1 MIPATSTTFLELIN
15 SGALAKIESPG
26 LRSALTRYGQVL
38 DTTSEVWNTMFPLF
52 NDPSSAFHRAVRFST
67 NPDLLLPLV
76 DHEQVIIG
84 YEWALLKQGEAE
96 FQNIYLMQIQG
107 VVATHWVQD
116 AIDQV
121 VEELQQVQSVD

>member
-1 MIPATSTTFLELIN
+1 
-15 SGALAKIESPG
+15 
-26 LRSALTRYGQVL
+26 
-38 DTTSEVWNTMFPLF
+38 MFR
-52 NDPSSAFHRAVRFST
+52 HAVRFST

-96 FQNIYLMQIQG
+96 FQNIYPMQIQG